1 MSNPI
6 AYKYVEIEVII
17 WMITEWNVGNR
28 NENS

>member
-6 AYKYVEIEVII
+6 VDKYVEIKVII

-28 NENS
+28 NEYS